1 MEYLQRIDEKK
12 YSSENIIDNVIELA
26 SRNKKECPNS
36 ITKLILDNKF
46 LDLNWEIIFDDSSDQ
61 TPNMSQIKILVKIFY
76 LNLSNMKKS
85 ELNLILNEEE
95 QKYLSLSKRYL
106 IKSDDVFLKKRKK
119 NQKRKSRL
127 SIVIE
132 DSEEIFFSSEQK
144 CTECNKISIYII

>member
-12 YSSENIIDNVIELA
+12 YSSENIIDNVIELS
-26 SRNKKECPNS
+26 SRYIKECPNS

-95 QKYLSLSKRYL
+95 FNRMLLEIEGLQKGL
-106 IKSDDVFLKKRKK
+106 
-119 NQKRKSRL
+119 
-127 SIVIE
+127 
-132 DSEEIFFSSEQK
+132 
-144 CTECNKISIYII
+144 